1 MNGVAETIRE
11 QLGSMALMMMGAKNL
26 AKGTDK
32 DGREYLSFRIG
43 KNSKKVNYIKITL
56 NPLDFYDIDLDNVPI
71 NFIDF
76 FELSHQCKFRACT
89 HINEPK
95 CKVKEEVEKGNI
107 LPSRYENYKMIYD
120 EIKNQKPKY

>member
-56 NPLDFYDIDLDNVPI
+56 NPLDFYDIEFGWIRGTNYTVRAEEKDVFCGDMHQLIESNTGLY
-71 NFIDF
+71 
-76 FELSHQCKFRACT
+76 LS
-89 HINEPK
+89 
-95 CKVKEEVEKGNI
+95 
-107 LPSRYENYKMIYD
+107 L
-120 EIKNQKPKY
+120 